1 LWEVLQGA
9 GYATPP
15 QYTVQ
20 LFEEHRVPCCRVS
33 MTLEPHPLQ
42 PGWCSLDSES
52 FGFKAEDTVEF
63 MALHVLTTFC
73 GFHPLELST
82 HPISLFPAEKEDDP
96 MWKDRVE
103 HAKDVWAL
111 YPGHT
116 AHLTVRCMSA
126 MYRVQALRGEAM
138 SQLMGL
144 VESTKITLDNRDDLV
159 VDLSTELE
167 EKDLQ
172 VEQMA
177 NQIQELKDQV
187 EARENTIKVL
197 EDQLQTTQQQLEE
210 ANQHLDLHHQEI
222 EDMQAEGADE
232 DVDIEGGEEPEP
244 ASSLDTAGSG
254 RPPSPESSVASF
266 AHLISE
272 SG

>member
-1 LWEVLQGA
+1 
-9 GYATPP
+9 
-15 QYTVQ
+15 
-20 LFEEHRVPCCRVS
+20 

-42 PGWCSLDSES
+42 PGWRSLYSES
-52 FGFKAEDTVEF
+52 FGFRADDTIESI
-63 MALHVLTTFC
+63 ALHVLTTFC
-73 GFHPLELST
+73 GFYPLELST
-82 HPISLFPAEKEDDP
+82 HPIGLFPAEKEDDP
-96 MWKDRVE
+96 MCKDRVE
-103 HAKDVWAL
+103 HAMDVWAL

-126 MYRVQALRGEAM
+126 LYRLQALRGEAM
-138 SQLMGL
+138 SQLMAL
-144 VESTKITLDNRDDLV
+144 VESTKITLDNWEDLV
-159 VDLSTELE
+159 VDLSTELV

-177 NQIQELKDQV
+177 NHIQELEDQV
-187 EARENTIKVL
+187 EARENTIEVL

-222 EDMQAEGADE
+222 EDMEVEGADE

-244 ASSLDTAGSG
+244 ASSLDIAGSG

-266 AHLISE
+266 AH
-272 SG
+272 